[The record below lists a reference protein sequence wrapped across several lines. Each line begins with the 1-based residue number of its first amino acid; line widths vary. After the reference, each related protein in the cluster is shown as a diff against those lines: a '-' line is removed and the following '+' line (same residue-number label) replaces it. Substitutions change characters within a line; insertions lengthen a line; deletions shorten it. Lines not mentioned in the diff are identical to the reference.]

1 MISYDALN
9 SQIHT
14 ITELS
19 NVLAYLVEDRAM
31 CDTRTCCELF
41 QRYID
46 NIKSH
51 IDMVERSIYPLILT
65 SGDQQAINSVSNF
78 MNGSQEV
85 KRILK
90 QFTRN
95 WCPTKSETLKIRDHA
110 AFIKDSDELFEVILQ
125 RLQDETEKL
134 YLLSREVL
142 INS

>member
-1 MISYDALN
+1 
-9 SQIHT
+9 
-14 ITELS
+14 
-19 NVLAYLVEDRAM
+19 M

-41 QRYID
+41 HRYMDIV
-46 NIKSH
+46 KAH

-65 SGDQQAINSVSNF
+65 SGDQRAINSVSNF

-95 WCPTKSETLKIRDHA
+95 WCRSQYETLKVNNHQE
-110 AFIKDSDELFEVILQ
+110 FIQDSDRLFDLMLQ

-134 YLLSREVL
+134 YPLSRSLE
-142 INS
+142 

>member
-46 NIKSH
+46 SIKAH

-65 SGDQQAINSVSNF
+65 SGDQQAINRVSNF

-95 WCPTKSETLKIRDHA
+95 WCPTKNETLKIRDHA

-134 YLLSREVL
+134 YLLSRNLE
-142 INS
+142 

>member
-9 SQIHT
+9 KQIHN

-19 NVLAYLVEDRAM
+19 NVLAYLVQDRSM

-41 QRYID
+41 HRYVD
-46 NIKSH
+46 NVKAH
-51 IDMVERSIYPLILT
+51 IDMVERSIYPHILT
-65 SGDQQAINSVSNF
+65 SGDQKAINSVSNF

-90 QFTRN
+90 QYTRN
-95 WCPTKSETLKIRDHA
+95 WCRSKYKTLRIADHA
-110 AFIKDSDELFEVILQ
+110 AFIKDSDNLFELMLQ

-134 YLLSREVL
+134 YPLSRGL
-142 INS
+142 D

>member
-1 MISYDALN
+1 MISYPALN

-14 ITELS
+14 MTELS
-19 NVLAYLVEDRAM
+19 NVLAYLVGDRAM

-46 NIKSH
+46 SIRTH
-51 IDMVERSIYPLILT
+51 IDTVERSIYPLILT

-95 WCPTKSETLKIRDHA
+95 WCPARSETLKIKNHA
-110 AFIKDSDELFEVILQ
+110 LFIKDSEELFEVILQ

-134 YLLSREVL
+134 YLLSRSLE
-142 INS
+142 